1 MGVNY
6 LTRSL
11 LCLNFQTMTLSI
23 GKPNPKNDNEFYM
36 CDFPDSQSIDVNDTT
51 LFIPGHGIVDVLGKI
66 QKLDMRILEVRK
78 EKALQDAQTQFSI
91 KFLRKWLEESEQR

>member
-1 MGVNY
+1 MSKFSDNDLKY
-6 LTRSL
+6 RKT
-11 LCLNFQTMTLSI
+11 
-23 GKPNPKNDNEFYM
+23 KPKNDNEFYM

-51 LFIPGHGIVDVLGKI
+51 LFIPGHGIVDVLDKI

-78 EKALQDAQTQFSI
+78 KKALQDVQTQFSI